1 MRENQQAHA
10 GNVTDA
16 RYLLGC
22 SPDNRRSICPN
33 DLIREKDTVRNT
45 LHTLKDVFAM
55 VIDREGA
62 TSAVILHFKSGE
74 PASLP
79 AEFVADIGEST
90 ALTVLHHKDR
100 IMKIYPVESDNI
112 YLLRIEIS
120 DLSRD
125 FLKQLNFSFNDAKLS
140 DIIFTTGVCL
150 RGEKCYYECYFV
162 PDQLVVSLDEL
173 QNSLEK
179 IPGVSRVVLRRVE
192 SS

>member
-1 MRENQQAHA
+1 
-10 GNVTDA
+10 
-16 RYLLGC
+16 
-22 SPDNRRSICPN
+22 
-33 DLIREKDTVRNT
+33 
-45 LHTLKDVFAM
+45 M

-62 TSAVILHFKSGE
+62 TSAIILQFKSGE

-79 AEFVADIGEST
+79 AEFVADIGESA

-100 IMKIYPVESDNI
+100 IVKIYPVSSDNI

-125 FLKQLNFSFNDAKLS
+125 FLKQLNFAFNDAKLS

-162 PDQLVVSLDEL
+162 PDQLIVSLDEL
-173 QNSLEK
+173 QDNLEK
-179 IPGVSRVVLRRVE
+179 IPGVSRVVLRKVK